1 MAEEEVDIRGETFIN
16 FPGLNGLTL
25 VPLGLECV
33 LTGGGLV
40 AKLCPTLANPW
51 TVALQVP
58 LSMGFSR
65 QEYWTGLPF
74 PSPGIFLTQGSNL
87 CLLDWQVDS
96 LPLSHQRIHLFS
108 MVEFKVYVILYPK
121 SLDP

>member
-74 PSPGIFLTQGSNL
+74 PSPGIFLTQGLKPGLSL
-87 CLLDWQVDS
+87 CRQILYC
-96 LPLSHQRIHLFS
+96 LSHVPS
-108 MVEFKVYVILYPK
+108 KNK
-121 SLDP
+121 AD

>member
-65 QEYWTGLPF
+65 QENWSGWPFHSPEIF
-74 PSPGIFLTQGSNL
+74 PSQEFNPG
-87 CLLDWQVDS
+87 LLHCRQ
-96 LPLSHQRIHLFS
+96 
-108 MVEFKVYVILYPK
+108 ILYRLSYEG
-121 SLDP
+121 SLKNVCIFNSNGAA

>member
-58 LSMGFSR
+58 LSMGFSW
-65 QEYWTGLPF
+65 QEYCSGLPF
-74 PSPGIFLTQGSNL
+74 PSLGDLSNSEIEPVSPAL
-87 CLLDWQVDS
+87 QEDS
-96 LPLSHQRIHLFS
+96 LPLNHQRSPFDWG
-108 MVEFKVYVILYPK
+108 KN
-121 SLDP
+121 